1 MILLLLSFLSILAL
15 QAEGSFQS
23 EVLDAH
29 NHYREKHGEE
39 SMEWDDEVA
48 GFAQQWCDYLAEN
61 DKFEHSKDSGYGENI
76 YKSWGSSS
84 SVNAGTRAVDKWYA
98 EEKDYDYDEA
108 KFSMN
113 AGHFTQVR
121 RQLKIFT
128 AARLSGPWQGKGPRS
143 SFKHLSTY
151 NIIQQ

>member
-1 MILLLLSFLSILAL
+1 MILLLLSLLSILAF
-15 QAEGSFQS
+15 QAEGSFQN

-39 SMEWDDEVA
+39 AMEWDDEVA
-48 GFAQQWCDYLAEN
+48 GFAQKWCDYLAEN

-108 KFSMN
+108 KFSMD

-121 RQLKIFT
+121 
-128 AARLSGPWQGKGPRS
+128 S
-143 SFKHLSTY
+143 
-151 NIIQQ
+151 